1 MWYNSRWWTQSAE
14 QSQKGI
20 PLLLIPI
27 ICSRSATICIPLLK
41 KIMVEVGIAEYFG
54 MAEALGII
62 GTMFVVLY
70 FSRKQMQ
77 SLSVDVQTKVL
88 NDLDEKVRKM
98 AEIIIEKPS
107 MQKVIYKLENPSDEL
122 AFAYYILFIC
132 SNAYAMRQRKVLND
146 DDRTGW
152 LQWMRNCFKY
162 GTIGEHWKLIQ
173 TERWLNPEFENF
185 LNKEVILKPGSSP
198 RNS

>member
-1 MWYNSRWWTQSAE
+1 MSE
-14 QSQKGI
+14 LG
-20 PLLLIPI
+20 L
-27 ICSRSATICIPLLK
+27 
-41 KIMVEVGIAEYFG
+41 AEYFS

-62 GTMFVVLY
+62 ATLFVILY

-77 SLSVDVQTKVL
+77 SLSIDVQTKVL

-98 AEIIIEKPS
+98 AEIIVEKPS

-132 SNAYAMRQRKVLND
+132 SHAYAMRQRKVLND
-146 DDRTGW
+146 DEWTGW

-162 GTIGEHWKLIQ
+162 GTIGEQWKQIQ
-173 TERWLNPEFENF
+173 SERWLNRNFEDF
-185 LNKEVILKPGSSP
+185 LNKEIIPEPGSTRPTDS
-198 RNS
+198 S

>member
-1 MWYNSRWWTQSAE
+1 MAE
-14 QSQKGI
+14 LG
-20 PLLLIPI
+20 L
-27 ICSRSATICIPLLK
+27 
-41 KIMVEVGIAEYFG
+41 AEYFS

-62 GTMFVVLY
+62 ATLFVILY

-107 MQKVIYKLENPSDEL
+107 MQKVIYKLEKPSDEL

-132 SNAYAMRQRKVLND
+132 SHAYAMRQRKVLND
-146 DDRTGW
+146 HEWTGW
-152 LQWMRNCFKY
+152 LQWMKNCFKY
-162 GTIGEHWKLIQ
+162 GTIGEQWKQIQ
-173 TERWLNPEFENF
+173 AERWLNPDFENF
-185 LNKEVILKPGSSP
+185 LNEEIIPKPESRP
-198 RNS
+198 TD